1 MLQPMTH
8 VDSEQ
13 LSCCECNQ
21 MGLSLSQANVGL
33 RLINQVLLGC
43 GTGVKAD
50 YASMVDSCDA

>member
-1 MLQPMTH
+1 
-8 VDSEQ
+8 
-13 LSCCECNQ
+13 